1 MSFWNP
7 SARIAEALG
16 RDPSS
21 PSLHSQPS
29 PYSQRPPE
37 SPGFA
42 LAEAWADG
50 TCVVVD
56 ALKAARPQRASRG
69 ARLVQ
74 AREELDLKDAQLAQ
88 QRAALSARD
97 TAGAELGSAT
107 RRWRRWRRCTS
118 VSASHSRATR
128 SSSARRATR

>member
-21 PSLHSQPS
+21 PSLHSQPRS

-50 TCVVVD
+50 NLAFAVD
-56 ALKAARPQRASRG
+56 ALKAARMAESV
-69 ARLVQ
+69 ATSHLV
-74 AREELDLKDAQLAQ
+74 
-88 QRAALSARD
+88 
-97 TAGAELGSAT
+97 
-107 RRWRRWRRCTS
+107 
-118 VSASHSRATR
+118 
-128 SSSARRATR
+128 